1 MESVKTM
8 PIIVDTGRH
17 KFHVSRNV
25 KVFHRAAQL
34 ILAPES
40 EMAVVK
46 EFKNKGYLKPMVKI
60 DTEKVKLRRI

>member
-40 EMAVVK
+40 ESEIVS
-46 EFKNKGYLKPMVKI
+46 EFKAKGYSKPMI
-60 DTEKVKLRRI
+60 CLDTKRIYVRRG